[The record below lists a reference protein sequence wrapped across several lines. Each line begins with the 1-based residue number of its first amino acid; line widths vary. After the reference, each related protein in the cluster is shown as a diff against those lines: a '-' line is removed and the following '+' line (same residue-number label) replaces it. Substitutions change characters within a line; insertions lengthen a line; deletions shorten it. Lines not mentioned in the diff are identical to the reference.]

1 MRLLPSLRLPCLP
14 LKRRQPALLLA
25 AAGLV
30 SSPLPV
36 LAEAPAGWIHSDFVS
51 AYTQDARTIDINA
64 EAIRV
69 NDSIDFLNIRED
81 LLAGRTRLSDDS
93 GDLDGF
99 RGSVHVGLL
108 DTLSA
113 FYTRQQQDMTL
124 KLGTVSSSIHIV
136 DIDEELQTTR
146 EEYGL
151 KWTFYQAGFLDSGG
165 GSTAGTVELSSLR
178 NSSDDFNLT
187 FDRIDITTG
196 SIPGSIYFAQ
206 NQTAGIKQ
214 LEDEGW
220 NLRFIYT
227 TPLTTAVTASAW
239 AGYGEIEATSG
250 TGTTI
255 PLASINA
262 ALTQRFDIEET
273 WYRFGGN
280 LNWQLS
286 ARMPLQLSYEY
297 INIAKQ
303 SLIKTGG
310 APAADFPLPS
320 ILQSSNLSSEDGNH
334 TLTASLTW
342 WATPAINVGV
352 TARVFSNQFLGVIPH
367 FNNPLTAS
375 FGDDPY
381 GYLGL
386 RVGIR
391 FP

>member
-1 MRLLPSLRLPCLP
+1 MRRLLPTHVTCHVPVF
-14 LKRRQPALLLA
+14 KRRFLAVAALSA
-25 AAGLV
+25 A
-30 SSPLPV
+30 PLQA
-36 LAEAPAGWIHSDFVS
+36 LAELPTGWINSDFVS
-51 AYTQDARTIDINA
+51 AYTQDARTIDISA
-64 EAIRV
+64 EAIKV
-69 NDSIDFLNIRED
+69 NDTLDVLNIRED
-81 LLAGRTRLSDDS
+81 LLAGTNRLSDDS
-93 GDLDGF
+93 GDLSGF
-99 RGSVHVGLL
+99 RGTVHVGLL

-113 FYTRQQQDMTL
+113 FYTRQEQDMTL
-124 KLGTVSSSIHIV
+124 KLGTVSSSINIV
-136 DIDEELQTTR
+136 DIDEELTTER

-151 KWTFYQAGFLDSGG
+151 KWTIYQAGFLDSGG
-165 GSTAGTVELSSLR
+165 ASTAGSIELSRLR

-187 FDRIDITTG
+187 FDRIDVTTG
-196 SIPGSIYFAQ
+196 STPGSVYFAQ
-206 NQTAGIKQ
+206 NQTAGIQK

-227 TPLTTAVTASAW
+227 TPLSTAITASAW
-239 AGYGEIEATSG
+239 AGYSEVEATSG

-273 WYRFGGN
+273 WHRFGAN

-286 ARMPLQLSYEY
+286 ARIPLQLSYEY
-297 INIAKQ
+297 IHISKQ
-303 SLIKTGG
+303 DLVITAGPPVVG
-310 APAADFPLPS
+310 LPVPS

-334 TLTASLTW
+334 TLTAALTW

-352 TARVFSNQFLGVIPH
+352 TAHVYSNQFLGVIPH

-381 GYLGL
+381 GYVGL

-391 FP
+391 LP